1 MFFCE
6 PKCQYLGTSCRKC
19 ILISGLHTSI
29 IDVCVRACVYSYH
42 ELRGAVIYTCVSKLY
57 LYLCITIYDPH
68 MCVKTYYLHLCVKI
82 MICTC
87 ISKFSLS
94 CMWPHPVLYVTSP
107 CLVRDFTLSCTWSHP
122 VCCLHSAITTSPV
135 KTSSDSGEVP
145 KVQGSS
151 KNNTTSTT
159 SDDKKKVQHSKN
171 VTTTDDTV
179 QSDTHKTAAAVPTIV
194 EKTKE
199 VVIIHE
205 QGVGT
210 TVVHQKAKS
219 DRGAVVALGLGLAV
233 TAILLLFVGCR
244 LRNMKRKLRRG
255 RPMNSNEADY
265 LINGMYLWN
274 GCPSSADCISILI
287 HYTTNAGLFASQCK
301 WLF

>member
-1 MFFCE
+1 M
-6 PKCQYLGTSCRKC
+6 
-19 ILISGLHTSI
+19 
-29 IDVCVRACVYSYH
+29 
-42 ELRGAVIYTCVSKLY
+42 
-57 LYLCITIYDPH
+57 
-68 MCVKTYYLHLCVKI
+68 
-82 MICTC
+82 
-87 ISKFSLS
+87 
-94 CMWPHPVLYVTSP
+94 
-107 CLVRDFTLSCTWSHP
+107 
-122 VCCLHSAITTSPV
+122 

-151 KNNTTSTT
+151 KNDTTSTT

-171 VTTTDDTV
+171 VTTTDDTA
-179 QSDTHKTAAAVPTIV
+179 QSDTHKTAAAGPSSTIV

-205 QGVGT
+205 QGVGAA
-210 TVVHQKAKS
+210 VVKQKAKS

-265 LINGMYLWN
+265 LINGMYL
-274 GCPSSADCISILI
+274 
-287 HYTTNAGLFASQCK
+287 
-301 WLF
+301 